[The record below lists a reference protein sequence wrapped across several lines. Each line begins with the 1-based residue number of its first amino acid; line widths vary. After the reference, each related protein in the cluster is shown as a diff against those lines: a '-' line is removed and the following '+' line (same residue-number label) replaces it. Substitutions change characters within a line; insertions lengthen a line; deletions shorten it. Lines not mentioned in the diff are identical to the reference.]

1 MTQEEVNQMFSKAK
15 DMMQKAL
22 DHLSKELS
30 QVRTGKASPSIVGGI
45 SVEYYGTP
53 TPLNQVANVST
64 SDSRTLVIQPWE
76 KTMIAP
82 IEKAIMEANIGL
94 TPQNDGEVVRLS
106 IPPLT
111 EERRKDLVK
120 RAKGFGEDAKVGVR
134 NARRDLMDNIKKAV
148 KGGLPED
155 EGKKKEGDAQNMTN
169 DFTKKI
175 DDMLAAKETDIMTV

>member
-30 QVRTGKASPSIVGGI
+30 QVRTGKASPALVGGI

-111 EERRKDLVK
+111 EERRK
-120 RAKGFGEDAKVGVR
+120 
-134 NARRDLMDNIKKAV
+134 
-148 KGGLPED
+148 
-155 EGKKKEGDAQNMTN
+155 
-169 DFTKKI
+169 
-175 DDMLAAKETDIMTV
+175 